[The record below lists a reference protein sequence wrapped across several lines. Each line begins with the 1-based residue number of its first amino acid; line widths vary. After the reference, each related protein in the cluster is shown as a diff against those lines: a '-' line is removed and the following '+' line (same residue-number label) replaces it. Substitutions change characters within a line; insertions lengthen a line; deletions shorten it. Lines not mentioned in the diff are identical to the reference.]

1 MLRPRKSLTA
11 HPLCRRRVYLLPF
24 VCLILFSALFNGLP
38 AAQSQQPQSDAP
50 PMQQRP
56 RRVASSPPQD
66 DDEILRVETD
76 LVLVDVS
83 VTDAAGRP
91 VRNLR
96 AEDFKI
102 YDEGVERP
110 IAFFN
115 VEKQRGAPRPVAI
128 VFAVDV
134 SGSMSSK

>member
-1 MLRPRKSLTA
+1 
-11 HPLCRRRVYLLPF
+11 LPF
-24 VCLILFSALFNGLP
+24 VCLILFSALFNSLP

-56 RRVASSPPQD
+56 RRVASSPPPQD

-96 AEDFKI
+96 RKI
-102 YDEGVERP
+102 SKSMMKASNVPSLSLMSRSSGERRARSP
-110 IAFFN
+110 
-115 VEKQRGAPRPVAI
+115 
-128 VFAVDV
+128 
-134 SGSMSSK
+134 SSLPLTCRAACRQVRWSD